1 MAIDCE
7 TDFGSTALAEP
18 GRARGASHT
27 LASAFRVRGCTP
39 TADSWRSSRVW
50 RRKYKPERRGLHW
63 HPGMIR
69 SWEAGRGCMPVHG
82 HVRVRVRVSGRASG
96 EVRTRCCRVLGAAQ
110 RMGVHLV

>member
-1 MAIDCE
+1 MQ
-7 TDFGSTALAEP
+7 GSPTPEP
-18 GRARGASHT
+18 WTGT
-27 LASAFRVRGCTP
+27 CQ
-39 TADSWRSSRVW
+39 W
-50 RRKYKPERRGLHW
+50 RRKYEPERRGLHW

-82 HVRVRVRVSGRASG
+82 HVRVRVSGRASG